1 VFVISVSSFG
11 CRAVALAKAG
21 HFGFLIPSSFDIRA
35 SSFLLVA
42 SRNNLSSVVVD
53 FRRSI
58 SFAFDRLMTDS
69 ISLTS

>member
-1 VFVISVSSFG
+1 VFVISVSSCA

-21 HFGFLIPSSFDIRA
+21 HVCFVIPSSFDIRA
-35 SSFLLVA
+35 SSFLAVA

-58 SFAFDRLMTDS
+58 SFAFYRLITDS